1 MNKKAFV
8 LTVLLFLLSVAF
20 TLPAAAQESSP
31 AVDAA
36 GYAASLDRQYGIRFE
51 GEVTQAAYTDAL
63 TAVFGA
69 VELPEGVD
77 ADGFSLLEAITTT
90 LFYANLDEVAGV
102 LPEASVA
109 ALLIDYSSA
118 LALELAQQRY
128 LAAAANYGLIHGA
141 FAEADFTQ
149 PVSSDVGT
157 FLLGRAIEV
166 KGQSENFL
174 GYVSDPAI
182 YTRVVQVWESFDQVS
197 APELQAAAV
206 ELIRDGIIS
215 GYNIKRLSSDPGFD
229 PELTINYGHANIDH
243 ALQLI
248 GLLNG
253 LGIDAKVQLEPK
265 TSAFLSLAEWG
276 GSPPSEPELQSDVLE
291 DGNWITYAKEY
302 DLLFEF
308 ATIESRDQFDSIIRN
323 YATRNDN
330 GIPYLARSF
339 RVPLYSSRVD
349 LGEGYLAVY
358 NHVAYQNQFY
368 IQSFSLIDNVE
379 TTQAA
384 FEASFPDA
392 RHEIWDDLWVN
403 VSFYNY
409 LIQTTAS

>member
-8 LTVLLFLLSVAF
+8 LSVVLLLLSLAF
-20 TLPAAAQESSP
+20 TLPAVAQDSSP
-31 AVDAA
+31 AVDTA
-36 GYAASLDRQYGIRFE
+36 GYAAFLDRHHGIRFE
-51 GEVTQAAYTDAL
+51 GEVPQAAYTDAL
-63 TAVFGA
+63 TAIFGA

-102 LPEASVA
+102 LSDDSAA
-109 ALLIDYSSA
+109 ALLAGYPSA
-118 LALELAQQRY
+118 LALDAAQQRF
-128 LAAAANYGLIHGA
+128 LAAAASYGLLDSA
-141 FAEADFTQ
+141 FAEADFAQ
-149 PVSSDVGT
+149 PVSGAVGT
-157 FLLGRAIEV
+157 FLLGRTLEV
-166 KGQSENFL
+166 KGRYENFL
-174 GYVSDPAI
+174 GYVSDPEI
-182 YTRVVQVWESFDQVS
+182 YARVVQVWQSFDQV
-197 APELQAAAV
+197 AATDLQAAAV
-206 ELIRDGIIS
+206 QLIRDGIIS
-215 GYNIKRLSSDPGFD
+215 GYNLKRLSSDPGFD
-229 PELTINYGHANIDH
+229 PALTINYGHANIDH

-248 GLLNG
+248 GLLNS

-276 GSPPSEPELQSDVLE
+276 GSPPTQPELQSDVLD

-308 ATIESRDQFDSIIRN
+308 QSVEDRDQFDSIIRN

-339 RVPLYSSRVD
+339 RVPLYSARVD
-349 LGEGYLAVY
+349 LGEGYQAVY
-358 NHVAYQNQFY
+358 NHVAYQDQFY
-368 IQSFSLIDNVE
+368 IQSFSLIDNLE
-379 TTQAA
+379 TTKAA
-384 FEASFPDA
+384 FEAAFPDA
-392 RHEIWDDLWVN
+392 RHEIWEDLWVN